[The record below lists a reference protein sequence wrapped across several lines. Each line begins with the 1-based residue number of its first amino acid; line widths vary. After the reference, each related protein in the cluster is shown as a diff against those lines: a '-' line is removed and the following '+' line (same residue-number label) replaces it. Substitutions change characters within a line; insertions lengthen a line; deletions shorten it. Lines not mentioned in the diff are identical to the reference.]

1 MDHCTATN
9 KNGTPCRARPRPNRS
24 YCWAHDDELTERRAA
39 RNRAGGKAKSH
50 TARAAKRVP
59 SDLRAVLEE
68 LYETLAE
75 LRAGTLP
82 KGRAMEVAALCRAI
96 VAVYEV
102 GAVEAELAALETTF
116 KERRA

>member
-1 MDHCTATN
+1 
-9 KNGTPCRARPRPNRS
+9 
-24 YCWAHDDELTERRAA
+24 
-39 RNRAGGKAKSH
+39 
-50 TARAAKRVP
+50 
-59 SDLRAVLEE
+59 VLEE